1 MELGCNV
8 GPGLDGLQRSFD
20 LHSDQPAFVVDRSGR
35 GRLGSFIFGSG
46 SLELDRAG
54 KEEEEEKSGPQ
65 IFALVKK
72 LSKLPAGTDFA
83 KTRFACTLVGHRQMR
98 LHHLVGGSTG
108 LGFSLLRFD
117 LHENIKLA
125 KMTHLSFGISA
136 AI

>member
-8 GPGLDGLQRSFD
+8 GPGLGGLQRSFD

-46 SLELDRAG
+46 CLELDRTG
-54 KEEEEEKSGPQ
+54 KEEEEEENSGPQ

-83 KTRFACTLVGHRQMR
+83 KTRFACALVGH
-98 LHHLVGGSTG
+98 
-108 LGFSLLRFD
+108 
-117 LHENIKLA
+117 
-125 KMTHLSFGISA
+125 
-136 AI
+136 